1 MTSVKNLIE
10 HVRLALKSQFSNFEN
25 QDVVDPAPHSN
36 LSFRFHP
43 ELEFLDNESQIGNV
57 SDSNKTQQS
66 LEKKVRKITVVLEVV
81 AGFLIN
87 FQLKIP
93 TIIIGHLRILG
104 YLNAYLKVF
113 GPILTWSVSN

>member
-1 MTSVKNLIE
+1 MKNKGSEKMKKKTEVKEKKVKIGD
-10 HVRLALKSQFSNFEN
+10 LKKS
-25 QDVVDPAPHSN
+25 
-36 LSFRFHP
+36 
-43 ELEFLDNESQIGNV
+43 NV